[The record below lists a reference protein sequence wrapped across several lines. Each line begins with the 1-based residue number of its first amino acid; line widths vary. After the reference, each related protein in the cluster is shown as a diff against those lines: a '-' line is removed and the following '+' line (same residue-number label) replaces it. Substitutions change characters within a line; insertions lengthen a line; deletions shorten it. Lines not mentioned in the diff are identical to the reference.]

1 MGRDKMKS
9 ASLHSFHEEHT
20 EPLPPVP
27 AAGARTSFESLVRE
41 MLDQLGEDPS
51 REGLRQTP
59 ARVETSL
66 KWLTRGYHM
75 SVADV
80 IGDALYSERHENLVC
95 VRDIEIYSLCEHHL
109 LPFFGRAHVAYLP
122 NGRLVGLSKIPRVI
136 EVFARRLQV
145 QERLTDQVADALMDV
160 LEPRGVGVVIE
171 AYHLCM
177 MMRGVEKQNSKTIT
191 SALRGALLQDAKTR
205 DEFLRL
211 AYSGPG
217 PGGGPR
223 PPPPPGSSRSSP
235 ARRAG
240 SGSPSPSC
248 CTPRARTSCGWL
260 VPSWMARPTAGR
272 ACAVTGPTPRPWIG
286 P

>member
-9 ASLHSFHEEHT
+9 ASLHSFHDAHT
-20 EPLPPVP
+20 EPLP
-27 AAGARTSFESLVRE
+27 AGASSGTRFESLVRE
-41 MLDQLGEDPS
+41 ILGQLGEDAT

-59 ARVETSL
+59 ARVEASL
-66 KWLTRGYHM
+66 KWLTRGYQM

-80 IGDALYSERHENLVC
+80 IGDALYTERHENLVC

-160 LEPRGVGVVIE
+160 LDPRGVGVVIE

-177 MMRGVEKQNSKTIT
+177 MMRGVEKQNSKTVT
-191 SALRGALLQDAKTR
+191 SSLRGAFRDDAKTR

-211 AYSGPG
+211 VH
-217 PGGGPR
+217 GG
-223 PPPPPGSSRSSP
+223 
-235 ARRAG
+235 AG
-240 SGSPSPSC
+240 LP
-248 CTPRARTSCGWL
+248 
-260 VPSWMARPTAGR
+260 
-272 ACAVTGPTPRPWIG
+272 
-286 P
+286 

>member
-1 MGRDKMKS
+1 MGRDKIKS
-9 ASLHSFHEEHT
+9 ASLHSFHAEHT

-27 AAGARTSFESLVRE
+27 AAGSRTPFETLVRE
-41 MLDQLGEDPS
+41 MLEQLGEDPQ

-75 SVADV
+75 AVADV

-160 LEPRGVGVVIE
+160 LDPRGVGVVIE

-177 MMRGVEKQNSKTIT
+177 MMRGVEKQNSKTVT

-211 AYSGPG
+211 VH
-217 PGGGPR
+217 GGR
-223 PPPPPGSSRSSP
+223 E
-235 ARRAG
+235 
-240 SGSPSPSC
+240 
-248 CTPRARTSCGWL
+248 
-260 VPSWMARPTAGR
+260 
-272 ACAVTGPTPRPWIG
+272 
-286 P
+286 